1 MPVLFWGATN
11 APWRCSVRVI
21 GCLALVLLM
30 ILSGCA
36 GNRDETDASWLDY
49 ASAVSGVVS
58 AELHR
63 PRGSCD
69 RSQIDALWSE
79 AGERMGEKDLRARS
93 GVSADEWRRLD
104 AENEAELAALLADH
118 GWPQPCA
125 ITRKGATGLFY
136 VVQHHSD
143 PQFRQEALP
152 VLEAFA
158 NEGRIRHSELALL
171 IDRVLT
177 HQDLPQLYGT
187 QYRCDRSMG
196 RWVPMPVEEPETLAE
211 RRREMGLIAA
221 EVERRLINDR
231 DDGRCLRQADQ
242 ADEP

>member
-1 MPVLFWGATN
+1 MRL
-11 APWRCSVRVI
+11 I
-21 GCLALVLLM
+21 GCLAVCLVV

-36 GNRDETDASWLDY
+36 ADRDETDASWLDY

-58 AELHR
+58 AELRR
-63 PRGSCD
+63 PRGACD
-69 RSQIDALWSE
+69 RSELDPVWSE

-93 GVSADEWRRLD
+93 GVSSDEWRRLD
-104 AENEAELAALLADH
+104 AENVAELAVLLANH
-118 GWPQPCA
+118 GWPEPCA

-136 VVQHHSD
+136 VLQHHSD

-152 VLEAFA
+152 VFEAFA
-158 NEGRIRHSELALL
+158 SEGRIRRAELALL

-177 HQDLPQLYGT
+177 HQDLPQRYGT

-196 RWVPMPVEEPETLAE
+196 LWVPLPVEEQETLAE

-231 DDGRCLRQADQ
+231 DDGRCLREAG
-242 ADEP
+242 